1 MTDTLTMDQLTAAQG
16 QPVYSQDGE
25 KIGKVEEIFHD
36 IDTNQPEWIGV
47 GTGMFS
53 SKRVLVPVKGAEM
66 RDDGFYVP
74 YSKDHVSN
82 SPDVDSDE
90 ISQET
95 EAQLYSYY
103 GIEYGEQRSESGLPE
118 SGPETTTPDAG
129 VRTEDQDE
137 LRVSRTEEELNVGT
151 RAREAGGVRLKK
163 WVETE
168 QEQVT
173 VPTRKERVSVER
185 VPVSEGTTTT
195 GELGEDEV
203 SVPVMEEE
211 VVVEKKPVA
220 KEEVRVSKE
229 AVTEDETV
237 SADVRKEKVDI
248 EDSST
253 TTGTTETVDRT

>member
-1 MTDTLTMDQLTAAQG
+1 M
-16 QPVYSQDGE
+16 
-25 KIGKVEEIFHD
+25 
-36 IDTNQPEWIGV
+36 
-47 GTGMFS
+47 
-53 SKRVLVPVKGAEM
+53 
-66 RDDGFYVP
+66 
-74 YSKDHVSN
+74 
-82 SPDVDSDE
+82 
-90 ISQET
+90 
-95 EAQLYSYY
+95 
-103 GIEYGEQRSESGLPE
+103 
-118 SGPETTTPDAG
+118 
-129 VRTEDQDE
+129 
-137 LRVSRTEEELNVGT
+137 SRTEEELNVGT